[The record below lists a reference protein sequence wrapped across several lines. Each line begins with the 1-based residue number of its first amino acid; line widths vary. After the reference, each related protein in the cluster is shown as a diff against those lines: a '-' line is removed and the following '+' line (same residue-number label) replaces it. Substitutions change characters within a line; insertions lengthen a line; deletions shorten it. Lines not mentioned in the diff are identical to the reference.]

1 MRVSLAGCERL
12 LLFQFLPLQNDH
24 HSHRKDDDHDQHIMI
39 TTTMMTESCQERY
52 RFLSAVCPS
61 RPSIQGNIGAAV
73 NMNREARKYKS
84 KHDYTEKRAQEQ
96 INKEKNNYDSYNE
109 QDLPS
114 FYTQT

>member
-1 MRVSLAGCERL
+1 
-12 LLFQFLPLQNDH
+12 
-24 HSHRKDDDHDQHIMI
+24 
-39 TTTMMTESCQERY
+39 MTGRSQERDCFFSGA
-52 RFLSAVCPS
+52 RPS
-61 RPSIQGNIGAAV
+61 QSSIQGNIGAAV